1 MLRSVAVLAVLLLLA
16 ACGGEAA
23 PIGPPEGWTASG
35 DRWWAPGADTSA
47 AFRDLTS
54 FETMG
59 VEPAPDAYDRWIQEQ
74 LLPIYR
80 SNPEV
85 ADSVFTAGF
94 APELSPP
101 DGTTDFQAAAATA
114 ANDVK
119 RDFYQRFN
127 GSRKVPGAGIVVPDS
142 LAGVSGEVVL
152 QVYVAP
158 DKQPLA
164 VELLAGTGTALDRMA
179 MREAALSEYTDGWVR
194 PTRGQS
200 AGVTI
205 PTWVRVTQRFG
216 GQ

>member
-1 MLRSVAVLAVLLLLA
+1 MTRPLAAVFAALTLA
-16 ACGGEAA
+16 ACGGPSE
-23 PIGPPEGWTASG
+23 PVGPPEGWEGTAT
-35 DRWWAPGADTSA
+35 RWWTAGADTAA
-47 AFRDLTS
+47 AFRDLS
-54 FETMG
+54 SLEAMG
-59 VEPAPDAYDRWIQEQ
+59 IERAPDEFDGWVQEQ

-101 DGTTDFQAAAATA
+101 AGTTDYAAAAETVA
-114 ANDVK
+114 DGVK

-127 GSRKVPGAGIVVPDS
+127 GSRKVPGPGIAVPDS

-158 DKQPLA
+158 DKRPLA
-164 VELLAGTGTALDRMA
+164 VALVEGTGTALDQMA

-200 AGVTI
+200 AGVNI

-216 GQ
+216 AR

>member
-1 MLRSVAVLAVLLLLA
+1 ML
-16 ACGGEAA
+16 
-23 PIGPPEGWTASG
+23 GPPDGWQADG

-47 AFRDLTS
+47 AFRDLS
-54 FETMG
+54 SLEAMG
-59 VEPAPDAYDRWIQEQ
+59 IERPSNEFAGWVQEQ

-85 ADSVFTAGF
+85 ADSVYTAGF
-94 APELSPP
+94 VPELEPP
-101 DGTTDFQAAAATA
+101 ASAADYQTAAASV
-114 ANDVK
+114 ANGVK

-127 GSRKVPGAGIVVPDS
+127 GSRKVPGPGLVVPDS

-164 VELLAGTGTALDRMA
+164 VELIEGTGTALDQMA
-179 MREAALSEYTDGWVR
+179 MREAATSEYTDGWVR

-200 AGVTI
+200 AGVNI

-216 GQ
+216 AR